1 MNYRNIA
8 LGVLLSG
15 AVLAAPAFAGVTD
28 TGDSDAQLIR
38 KTTTN
43 YFTTV
48 KANANCDVNT
58 YFIDGYDEDGNAY
71 GHYEYVNHN
80 MTPKTS
86 EELAGNIS
94 DTIVQQQIAAY
105 QNDIRNWI
113 EAFRGSASGVLECT
127 VDEGHISNYYYD
139 VHDEITQSNS
149 GTSAGTDVIL
159 VGDMEDLDHAHVA
172 QGQVTV
178 DTVLNKHQTYQI
190 NGHGRVSPI
199 ILDLDGNGKVSASN
213 GEYLPHG
220 NTFSADGA
228 VFFDFYGN
236 GFPVATEWVGEGDGL
251 LCRAPEGKMNGTHLF
266 GTANGYANG
275 FDEMASLDADN
286 NGVLEGAELEGLYV
300 WQDKNHNAIADQ
312 GELSTLAELGV
323 TSIGVTNNQLVGSFV
338 RNGQT
343 FKSFDWWPSIKDVRR
358 IKVANR

>member
-15 AVLAAPAFAGVTD
+15 VVLAAPVFAGVTD
-28 TGDSDAQLIR
+28 TGDNGQIVR

-71 GHYEYVNHN
+71 GHYEYVNHT
-80 MTPKTS
+80 MAPKTS

-94 DTIVQQQIAAY
+94 DTIVQQQISAY
-105 QNDIRNWI
+105 QSDIRNWI

-127 VDEGHISNYYYD
+127 VGPGRISSYYYD
-139 VHDEITQSNS
+139 AHDEIT
-149 GTSAGTDVIL
+149 AGGEVIL
-159 VGDMEDLDHAHVA
+159 VGDMEDLDHAYAA
-172 QGQVTV
+172 QGKVTV
-178 DTVLNKHQTYQI
+178 DTILNKHQTYQI

-213 GEYLPHG
+213 GQYLPHG
-220 NTFSADGA
+220 NTFNADGA
-228 VFFDFYGN
+228 VMFDFYGN

-251 LCRAPEGKMNGTHLF
+251 LCRVPEGKMNGTHLF

-286 NGVLEGAELEGLYV
+286 NGALEGAELEGLYV
-300 WQDKNHNAIADQ
+300 WQDKNHNGLADQ

-323 TSIGVTNNQLVGSFV
+323 TSIGVNHKELVGSFV

-343 FKSFDWWPSIKDVRR
+343 FKSFDWWPSVKDARR